1 MKCPL
6 VLYPRASLGGCSW
19 RLSESPPSAS
29 RDFGLSLPGG
39 CGDIWAFGGSSLAFL
54 SPRNQNTCA
63 SALASFQNG
72 NWMPVV
78 SVLDEC
84 PSYSTAVGTGF
95 LLLSLSPLSLHPFE
109 LHGCGEGCNSG
120 LWIPSI
126 SRHLECAALLCEP
139 GLPHW
144 VQLASLISS
153 WGPAECC
160 LRVLGMWW
168 YVVVSFLFQFKKNI
182 ILFYSSIFQSTS
194 KTTFYI
200 SF

>member
-1 MKCPL
+1 MCNTHSPGLGGFLPVSTKSAFSHVACCDLAFRTCQTLFLPTYMKCPL

-95 LLLSLSPLSLHPFE
+95 LLLSFSPLSLHPFE
-109 LHGCGEGCNSG
+109 LRGCGEGCNSG
-120 LWIPSI
+120 L
-126 SRHLECAALLCEP
+126 
-139 GLPHW
+139 
-144 VQLASLISS
+144 
-153 WGPAECC
+153 
-160 LRVLGMWW
+160 
-168 YVVVSFLFQFKKNI
+168 
-182 ILFYSSIFQSTS
+182 
-194 KTTFYI
+194 
-200 SF
+200 